1 MNAIQNLHC
10 CLYLLLVLVI
20 TKHTNAQNKKIEITH
35 EQTENGYDFYAE
47 NQNAAPYLVKVTFN
61 TLSNL
66 RPSFNLK
73 KEITVYS
80 GRQRIFTLK
89 KEVEHVS
96 TNFNYKYSYRKG
108 KLPVKLNPDFTY
120 LIPLKQNKVT
130 RPMKITY
137 VGEMLGTK
145 GKTPENWY
153 GVGFTMYQAD
163 TVVAAR
169 SGEVIKVNQ
178 HINHAEEHLLMSKQ
192 RNLVE
197 ILHKD
202 GTIGLYT
209 LFKKEGVFVEEGEQV
224 ITGQALGI
232 IDSEH
237 YESGPHLRFQ
247 VYYAL
252 AKEGYAYVTPKFHA
266 EEISQNLEFQKRY
279 KVTHPKGL
287 LEQEL
292 SKRQKKKRKKGKKD

>member
-1 MNAIQNLHC
+1 MNARQEIHC
-10 CLYLLLVLVI
+10 FLYLLLVLII
-20 TKHTNAQNKKIEITH
+20 TKHANAQNKKIEITY

-47 NQNAAPYLVKVTFN
+47 NQNQAPYLVKVTFN
-61 TLSNL
+61 SISNL
-66 RPSFNLK
+66 RPSFNPK
-73 KEITVYS
+73 KELTVYT

-89 KEVEHVS
+89 KEREHAS

-120 LIPLKQNKVT
+120 LIPLKENRLT
-130 RPMKITY
+130 RTLKIAY

-153 GVGFTMYQAD
+153 GVGFTMYKAD

-169 SGEVIKVNQ
+169 SGEVINVIQQINQ
-178 HINHAEEHLLMSKQ
+178 TEEHLLMSKQ

-209 LFKKEGVFVEEGEQV
+209 LFKKEGVLVKEGEQV
-224 ITGQALGI
+224 IAGQALGI

-237 YESGPHLRFQ
+237 YENGPHLRFQ

-252 AKEGYAYVTPKFHA
+252 AKGGYAYVAPKFHVD
-266 EEISQNLEFQKRY
+266 EINQNLEFQKRY
-279 KVTHPKGL
+279 KVTHPKGVV
-287 LEQEL
+287 EQEL

>member
-1 MNAIQNLHC
+1 MNAIQKVQF
-10 CLYLLLVLVI
+10 CLYLLLVLII
-20 TKHTNAQNKKIEITH
+20 TKHANAQNKKIEITH
-35 EQTENGYDFYAE
+35 EQTENGYDFFAE
-47 NQNAAPYLVKVTFN
+47 NYNQAPYLIKVTFN
-61 TLSNL
+61 SLSNL
-66 RPSFNLK
+66 RPSFNPK
-73 KEITVYS
+73 KEITVYT

-89 KEVEHVS
+89 KERENGS

-120 LIPLKQNKVT
+120 LIPLKENRLT
-130 RPMKITY
+130 RPLKIAY

-145 GKTPENWY
+145 GETPENWY
-153 GVGFTMYQAD
+153 GVGFTMYKAD

-178 HINHAEEHLLMSKQ
+178 LINQTEEHLLMSKQ

-209 LFKKEGVFVEEGEQV
+209 LFKREGVFVKEGEQV
-224 ITGQALGI
+224 ISGQALGI

-252 AKEGYAYVTPKFHA
+252 EKEGYAYVSPKFHA

-279 KVTHPKGL
+279 KVTHPNGL
-287 LEQEL
+287 IEQEL
-292 SKRQKKKRKKGKKD
+292 SKRQKKKRKKGKKE